1 MYSRDKIAQ
10 TDKRNDR
17 RRDRFNILKLKLFKH
32 FQNIFIYKFRCIM
45 YMQLGVYTNIDFKTF
60 KMGFHTYFFYIK
72 FETKTQGRIS
82 TMGEQLLYAA
92 CPLGEKLL
100 YRYFYGGP
108 TIG

>member
-32 FQNIFIYKFRCIM
+32 SQNIFIYKFRCIM

-72 FETKTQGRIS
+72 FETKNARKNF
-82 TMGEQLLYAA
+82 Y
-92 CPLGEKLL
+92 
-100 YRYFYGGP
+100 YGG
-108 TIG
+108 TITICSLSPRGKIAL